1 MTSQPDELPRFS
13 SSEEVAYKTCRLAH
27 HFQYDLGYAPVITN
41 RKLSIGI
48 AAHLG
53 LQAFYE
59 GKTPA
64 EIETI
69 LAAYADRRWQ
79 EIVNGGLADDSATR
93 VLFLQERDLVLAM
106 VAGYIEWVA
115 PYDDNY
121 ETIAVEQAI
130 HVQVP
135 DAPCLLPVKID
146 LVQRHHATGRL
157 RIVDF
162 KTRDRFTEDTTGYQL
177 AEQNGNYSLA
187 VFAAYGERPTEL
199 AYRELRKVIP
209 SGRSKPPYFREIRV
223 RLTVEEMRHRA
234 EEYAQVARER
244 FNPDRAIFSNPSG
257 CCGSWKSDWK
267 EPCLKVAQGMTPLEA
282 LQSSPNYAPRD
293 SYERYQAHE
302 EET

>member
-1 MTSQPDELPRFS
+1 LTNPQADYPVFS
-13 SSEEVAYKTCRLAH
+13 SSEEVAFKTCRLAH

-53 LQAFYE
+53 LQAHYE
-59 GKTPA
+59 GKSWE
-64 EIETI
+64 EIEDI
-69 LAAYADRRWQ
+69 LAAFMDRRWR
-79 EIVNGGLADDSATR
+79 EIEVGGLADDAATR

-106 VAGYIEWVA
+106 VKGYIEWVA
-115 PYDDNY
+115 PYDEDY
-121 ETIAVEQAI
+121 ETVAVEQAI
-130 HVQVP
+130 YVQVP
-135 DAPCLLPVKID
+135 EAPCLMPVKID
-146 LVQRHHATGRL
+146 LVQRHQGTGRL

-162 KTRDRFTEDTTGYQL
+162 KTRDRFTDDTTGYQL

-187 VFAAYGERPTEL
+187 VFATYHERPTEL

-234 EEYAQVARER
+234 EEYARVARER

-293 SYERYQAHE
+293 SYERYQVPE
-302 EET
+302 ESE